1 MPRSFWYG
9 TFSGIADES
18 ATDALPRDV
27 LVCADEFGNLG
38 AIPKMTTWISILR
51 SAGVYHLLAAQSTG
65 QAVETY
71 EEQGFIAIKAA
82 CGTKIGL
89 SNMVDDDAKW
99 FSESVLGQATEVA
112 QSSNVQRGRFQVTTD
127 RGGAS
132 QSETKRALLT
142 PDEVMNI
149 REDELLVK
157 MPQRPAARL
166 TQRRYYDDPEVRD
179 RAPARGESWIPPLG
193 PVRPDGLLEPPEFDD
208 ALDDD
213 KPDSSE
219 GDASGRAPA
228 GGQGDDEATAGESAA
243 LMEEPD
249 AEAAD
254 ALFSVAVPD
263 R

>member
-1 MPRSFWYG
+1 
-9 TFSGIADES
+9 
-18 ATDALPRDV
+18 
-27 LVCADEFGNLG
+27 LG
-38 AIPKMTTWISILR
+38 LR
-51 SAGVYHLLAAQSTG
+51 YV
-65 QAVETY
+65 
-71 EEQGFIAIKAA
+71 KA
-82 CGTKIGL
+82 
-89 SNMVDDDAKW
+89 
-99 FSESVLGQATEVA
+99 
-112 QSSNVQRGRFQVTTD
+112 NVQRGRFHVTTD

-142 PDEVMNI
+142 SDEVMNI

-166 TQRRYYDDPEVRD
+166 TQRRYYDDPEVKG

-193 PVRPDGLLEPPEFDD
+193 PERKGGALEAPAFDD

-213 KPDSSE
+213 EPVGPE
-219 GDASGRAPA
+219 GDESGGTPS
-228 GGQGDDEATAGESAA
+228 GGQEDDEATAGESAGVT
-243 LMEEPD
+243 EEPD

>member
-1 MPRSFWYG
+1 VPRF
-9 TFSGIADES
+9 T
-18 ATDALPRDV
+18 TAL
-27 LVCADEFGNLG
+27 NL
-38 AIPKMTTWISILR
+38 LR
-51 SAGVYHLLAAQSTG
+51 SAGVYGVYVFQTTG

-71 EEQGFIAIKAA
+71 DEQGFIAIKAA

-112 QSSNVQRGRFQVTTD
+112 QSSNVQRGRFHVTTD

-157 MPQRPAARL
+157 MPQKPAARL

-193 PVRPDGLLEPPEFDD
+193 PTRPDGALEPPEFDD
-208 ALDDD
+208 ALDDEEATEPED
-213 KPDSSE
+213 DEQDRGSDPFEEAGNGGNMAAVLAAVERDDN
-219 GDASGRAPA
+219 GDQVDEMYDIGRAT
-228 GGQGDDEATAGESAA
+228 E
-243 LMEEPD
+243 
-249 AEAAD
+249 
-254 ALFSVAVPD
+254 
-263 R
+263 